1 MGTPTEQLIE
11 HDIAALE
18 QQLRAKREELSRQ
31 HEAGEIPAAPDDR
44 TVLHE
49 VVKERI
55 GEYQPSTSAPAVSA
69 TDEDQSAPLADQVAP
84 TPVPASEGIDPELQP
99 KVQELVNA
107 AFQKGIDVA
116 INEARATGNAA
127 LIDTFH
133 DVLVDELYTYLVD
146 QGKLQHF

>member
-1 MGTPTEQLIE
+1 MDQPGLSIE

-31 HEAGEIPAAPDDR
+31 HETGEVPAAPDDR
-44 TVLHE
+44 AVLHE
-49 VVKERI
+49 VVRERI
-55 GEYQPSTSAPAVSA
+55 GEYQSSTAPSPSASDDDQVS
-69 TDEDQSAPLADQVAP
+69 PLADQSVP

-107 AFQKGIDVA
+107 AFQKGIDIA